1 MKVNILI
8 VFVCKLARRPIRSSR
23 IHKSKTSICIHLR
36 TDQKNR
42 ETNQK
47 NNWILI
53 NFLCNL
59 IWWNLMKFNESWWNL
74 VKFDEIQLNWLNR
87 HRTPSCVKRNLG
99 ILNHDLLLERMQFTF
114 LVDNVVLAITLF
126 ASNFGDDFCCI
137 LLIQQIDVW
146 KKWYLFGCLV
156 R

>member
-8 VFVCKLARRPIRSSR
+8 VFVCKLARRPVRSSR

-36 TDQKNR
+36 TDQKIEKLIR
-42 ETNQK
+42 RTIESW
-47 NNWILI
+47 WISLY
-53 NFLCNL
+53 NL